1 MLSVAPPLRP
11 DLEVLHQASAG
22 DLAAVDL
29 LHVDALGTEEPRH
42 QHLQV
47 AQEIAVDLWM
57 ERSNGERE
65 STGEFRS
72 SRLIVC
78 SVAAS
83 ARRGNQ
89 VGSISSEKARL

>member
-1 MLSVAPPLRP
+1 MAPPLRP

-29 LHVDALGTEEPRH
+29 LHVNVLGTEEPRH

-57 ERSNGERE
+57 ARPNGERV
-65 STGEFRS
+65 SAGETKWE
-72 SRLIVC
+72 V
-78 SVAAS
+78 SV
-83 ARRGNQ
+83 RRGQ
-89 VGSISSEKARL
+89 ALGRRRPSPRPCS